1 MARIEPK
8 TWVEI
13 DQRNIIYNIKQFK
26 KLIGQKVKL
35 MSVVKSNAYG
45 HGLIEVAHIAEKNG
59 VHWLGT
65 DSIDEAL
72 KIRQAGIKLPV
83 LVLGYTLHSRLKEAL
98 IHNISLV
105 IYNIETLRAMS
116 EIKSK
121 NKFII
126 HIKLETG
133 TSRQGVLPNHVS
145 KLIEVIKNTSNIIIE
160 GVTTHYANIEDTTD
174 HTYAQK
180 QLDVFNK
187 IVTKIEGLGID
198 INLKHTACSA
208 ATILY
213 PETHFDMV
221 RIGISQYGL
230 WPSKETHVLAK
241 LNESGSQLS
250 IKNKLAA
257 FNLKPVLTWKAKIAQ
272 IKEIKSGT
280 MVSYGLT
287 EKVTKNSKIAIIP
300 IGYWD
305 GYDRKLS
312 SIGNILI
319 KGQRCKVLGRV
330 CMNMMVVDVS
340 NINNIKVEDEAVI
353 LGKQNKEEITV
364 EEIAQKTGTI
374 NYEVITRINPL
385 IPRIVI

>member
-1 MARIEPK
+1 MARIEHK

-35 MSVVKSNAYG
+35 MSIVKSNAYG
-45 HGLIEVAHIAEKNG
+45 HGLIEVARIAAKNG
-59 VHWLGT
+59 AHWLGT
-65 DSIDEAL
+65 DSVDEAL

-83 LVLGYTLHSRLKEAL
+83 LVLGYTLNSRLKEAL
-98 IHNISLV
+98 NNDISLV
-105 IYNIETLRAMS
+105 IYNIETVRAMS
-116 EIKSK
+116 KIRSK
-121 NKFII
+121 NKFKV

-133 TSRQGVLPNHVS
+133 TSRQGVLPNQVS
-145 KLIEVIKNTSNIIIE
+145 DLIEIIKNTANIIIE

-174 HTYAQK
+174 HAYAQK
-180 QLDVFNK
+180 QLDAFNK
-187 IVTKIEGLGID
+187 IVTEIEASGID

-221 RIGISQYGL
+221 RVGISQYGL
-230 WPSKETHVLAK
+230 WSSKETQALAK
-241 LNESGSQLS
+241 SNQSGSESS
-250 IKNKLAA
+250 IKNKLAK
-257 FNLKPVLTWKAKIAQ
+257 FNLKPALTWKAKIAQ

-280 MVSYGLT
+280 SVSYGLT
-287 EKVTKNSKIAIIP
+287 EKVTKDSKIAIIP

-312 SIGNILI
+312 SIGHILI

-330 CMNMMVVDVS
+330 CMNMMVIDVS
-340 NINNIKVEDEAVI
+340 NINNIIVEDEAVI

-364 EEIAQKTGTI
+364 EEVAQKTGTI
-374 NYEVITRINPL
+374 NYEIITRINPL